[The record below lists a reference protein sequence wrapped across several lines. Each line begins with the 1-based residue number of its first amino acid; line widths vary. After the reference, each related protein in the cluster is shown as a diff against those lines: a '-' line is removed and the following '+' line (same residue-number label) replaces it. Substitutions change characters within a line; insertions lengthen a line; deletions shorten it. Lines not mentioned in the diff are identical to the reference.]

1 MAELEQVNATLL
13 TELEWSR
20 AALVEAETHQNS
32 FLVNYAK
39 LEEECACLRTVVDTL
54 RHEKT
59 EVVNEVTS
67 IHVKF

>member
-1 MAELEQVNATLL
+1 VI
-13 TELEWSR
+13 SR
-20 AALVEAETHQNS
+20 RPCGAETHQNS